1 MLEDRVKG
9 GMISFCEQD
18 MDLVVGGLVKRG
30 DTGRNNSLVHVKIVT
45 TARPS
50 REEEKDDMLAAIV
63 LPLGSGRVAN
73 LQGKMVRH
81 AKMPILRPTR

>member
-1 MLEDRVKG
+1 
-9 GMISFCEQD
+9 MISFCEQD
-18 MDLVVGGLVKRG
+18 MDLVVGLVKRG
-30 DTGRNNSLVHVKIVT
+30 DTGRNSLVHVKIVT

-73 LQGKMVRH
+73 LQGKIM
-81 AKMPILRPTR
+81 A